1 MIELGRNSI
10 AAHQNVLGKRRA
22 EAPDPM
28 TGPNCSCLCRSRI
41 AVAQPQLSS
50 LPMFS
55 SLLLILNP
63 NEPLESQ
70 YPMIP
75 LLLSFRLLVE
85 LFFGSAGGR
94 KAFAFSV
101 PCPRFDWRFSA
112 SRPSLTEFLPLN
124 GVTWTPARKSTSRCQ
139 PTGTRRV
146 HLSNVDLI

>member
-50 LPMFS
+50 LRMFS

-63 NEPLESQ
+63 NEPLESYCLRALDATPLQ
-70 YPMIP
+70 QRQLHPLERALPGTVEEWYDARQTALGRVKRGKAMGADDIP
-75 LLLSFRLLVE
+75 AELLTAL
-85 LFFGSAGGR
+85 GQN
-94 KAFAFSV
+94 V
-101 PCPRFDWRFSA
+101 PGN
-112 SRPSLTEFLPLN
+112 LT
-124 GVTWTPARKSTSRCQ
+124 
-139 PTGTRRV
+139 
-146 HLSNVDLI
+146 